1 MSGAHVPIVESL
13 SLDSSED
20 EERQG
25 SAQDCVAEEWP
36 EELQFLQ
43 GKRFGS
49 DHELQEEL
57 EKHGLGDAR
66 VLVGSDGFVQLK
78 MPGPRHNRAT
88 SSMHRQFTLWAQGL
102 TGEWGLARNESTN
115 IYYRDARGQVHKRCP
130 DVSFWGMSRL
140 SKNSEGEYRPRII
153 PGGSEGIDMEPHVV
167 IQFSSHNGWLDE
179 EGAMNYMMD
188 HDVVHPGN
196 ELVQVGYLIKVRHQ
210 GGRPV
215 GFKIF
220 RVPRGQRMPRR
231 DEPTSEY
238 THGGNDV
245 KIVIKAADLGYT
257 GFTAWRCG
265 SFKLS
270 MKDVWSSML
279 SEY

>member
-78 MPGPRHNRAT
+78 MPSSRLNRAT
-88 SSMHRQFTLWAQGL
+88 RSIAEQFTLWKEGI
-102 TGEWGLARNESTN
+102 TGKWGIVDREGTN
-115 IYYRDARGQVHKRCP
+115 IYYRNAQGQVHKRCP
-130 DVSFWGMSRL
+130 DVSLWGMSRL
-140 SKNSEGEYRPRII
+140 SKNSEGEYQPIEI
-153 PGGSEGIDMEPHVV
+153 PGEPEGVELEPHVV
-167 IQFSSHNGWLDE
+167 FQFSSHNGWLDE
-179 EGAMNYMMD
+179 EGAMNNMMD

-220 RVPRGQRMPRR
+220 RVPRGQRMPPRNQ
-231 DEPTSEY
+231 PTSEY

-257 GFTAWRCG
+257 GPTAWMCG

-270 MKDVWSSML
+270 MKKLWAAML
-279 SEY
+279 RA

>member
-78 MPGPRHNRAT
+78 MPSSRHNRAT
-88 SSMHRQFTLWAQGL
+88 RFIEHQFIDWRRGL
-102 TGEWGLARNESTN
+102 TGQWGTADRDGTN
-115 IYYRDARGQVHKRCP
+115 IYYRDARGQVHRRCP
-130 DVSFWGMSRL
+130 DVSLWGMSRL
-140 SKNSEGEYRPRII
+140 SKNSEGEYQPIEI
-153 PGGSEGIDMEPHVV
+153 PGGSEGVDMEPHVV

-179 EGAMNYMMD
+179 EGAMNNMMD
-188 HDVVHPGN
+188 HEVVHPGN

-215 GFKIF
+215 GFKIY
-220 RVPRGQRMPRR
+220 RVPRGQRMSRH
-231 DEPTSEY
+231 DQPTSEY

-270 MKDVWSSML
+270 MKKLWAAML
-279 SEY
+279 HA